1 MSSMVTI
8 SGSGDFEKT
17 YAFCKKMQ
25 KFDIKRLLDSYG
37 RMGVAALSSAT
48 PVRSGKTA
56 ASWDYEIKAG
66 QGSYAIYFVNNNVNH
81 GVNIAIILDYGH
93 GTRNGGYVQGRQF
106 INSAIQ
112 PVFDKIAED
121 AWKEVTS
128 A

>member
-17 YAFCKKMQ
+17 YVFCKKMQ

-37 RMGVAALSSAT
+37 RMGVAALSSVT

-56 ASWDYEIKAG
+56 ASWDYEIKTS
-66 QGSYAIYFVNNNVNH
+66 QGSYAIYFVNNNINH